1 MDTEEYELETP
12 FRMELDRIFML
23 SDAEIECMETD

>member
-1 MDTEEYELETP
+1 MENEEYDLETP

-23 SDAEIECMETD
+23 SDAEFECMHTD